1 MDAFVGFMYFDGN
14 QCEWVW
20 FSVFWERVKGVGAE
34 NLKLGERVFGGF
46 TCLVSW
52 DLLIW
57 RHPVAGGRCLRFIF
71 AGGLWFHISVVA
83 PLDFFVLGDCWIEG

>member
-1 MDAFVGFMYFDGN
+1 MGL
-14 QCEWVW
+14 
-20 FSVFWERVKGVGAE
+20 VFCVLGAGE
-34 NLKLGERVFGGF
+34 GCRGREFEAWERVFGGF

-57 RHPVAGGRCLRFIF
+57 RHPVAGGRCLRFIL

-83 PLDFFVLGDCWIEG
+83 PLHFFGLGDCWIEG